1 MTHWLRGRTSPEL
14 LYLET
19 KWGSLSPY
27 AKVAELLKDVLP
39 VGDAL
44 NQETVRTNLHAT
56 AERLEQE
63 LGEEQLC
70 LFDRTQVDWEQQGLP
85 DGPITVGIDGG
96 YVRAA
101 HAIFIFLL
109 CLFTRPDRLQ
119 SLRLDQSSIMAVDLR
134 LGTSECSSRIFLC
147 STISSD

>member
-1 MTHWLRGRTSPEL
+1 MKTVFGPVELPNPRWNRCPCQPDGPKTFRPMTHLLRGRTSPEL
-14 LYLET
+14 LYLEI

-27 AKVAELLKDVLP
+27 GKVAELLKDVPP

-70 LFDRTQVDWEQQGLP
+70 LFDRTQEDWE
-85 DGPITVGIDGG
+85 
-96 YVRAA
+96 
-101 HAIFIFLL
+101 
-109 CLFTRPDRLQ
+109 
-119 SLRLDQSSIMAVDLR
+119 
-134 LGTSECSSRIFLC
+134 
-147 STISSD
+147 